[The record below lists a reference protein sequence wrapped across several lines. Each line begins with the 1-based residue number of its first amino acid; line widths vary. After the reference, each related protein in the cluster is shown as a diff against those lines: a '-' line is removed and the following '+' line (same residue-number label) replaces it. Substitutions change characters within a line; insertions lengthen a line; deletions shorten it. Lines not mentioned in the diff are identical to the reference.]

1 MNVKKKIKN
10 ILALIIFILGIVI
23 SFWLS
28 IKVLLVG
35 GVMQAIVGFQTMDTA
50 MAAWGIVRALL
61 FEMGIIPFW
70 LGMFIAV
77 WLTD

>member
-1 MNVKKKIKN
+1 MNRKIKN
-10 ILALIIFILGIVI
+10 ILAALIFILGIVV

-35 GVMQAIVGFQTMDTA
+35 GVMQAIVGFQIMDVS

-70 LGMFIAV
+70 LGMFVAV

>member
-1 MNVKKKIKN
+1 MKRKIKN
-10 ILALIIFILGIVI
+10 ILAAIIMIAAIIF

-28 IKVLLVG
+28 INVLLVG
-35 GVMQAIVGFQTMDTA
+35 GIMQAIVGFQTMDIG

-61 FEMGIIPFW
+61 FEMGFIPFW
-70 LGMFIAV
+70 LGMFVSV